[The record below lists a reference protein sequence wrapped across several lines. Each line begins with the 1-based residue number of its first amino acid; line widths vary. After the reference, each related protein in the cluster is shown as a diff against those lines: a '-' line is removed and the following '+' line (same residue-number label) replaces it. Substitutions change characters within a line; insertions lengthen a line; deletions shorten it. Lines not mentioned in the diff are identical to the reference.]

1 MILKIIDKDLIFV
14 NPPVN
19 TKEELFDFFAQKAF
33 KKGLIESME
42 DFEYG
47 LNDRE
52 AQGTTELKPG
62 IAIPH
67 AKLDVVK
74 EPFIIICTFNK
85 PLKFTPRYGKG
96 VEIVILIGSPKLDNT
111 YINILASL
119 ARLLDKEEFIK
130 ELKNADVPED
140 IIHAI
145 RNFSITDSSMD
156 KGKSKYLVS
165 LSLNIKF
172 SLKTI
177 LAIIL
182 ESGIQQPVLFSGEN
196 LSMKESFGI
205 PIFRIASLDINSSL
219 TETKIIQGITDDR
232 ESVINLYK
240 ALKNED
246 INLDLPGV
254 GTLYSLELDYCF
266 GGINPDIDF

>member
-1 MILKIIDKDLIFV
+1 MILKILNKDLVFV
-14 NPPVN
+14 NPSVN

-33 KKGLIESME
+33 KKGLIENIE

-67 AKLDVVK
+67 AKLDIVK
-74 EPFIIICTFNK
+74 EPFLIITTFKK
-85 PLKFTPRYGKG
+85 PLKFNPGFGKG
-96 VEIVILIGSPKLDNT
+96 VEIVILIGSPKMDNT

-119 ARLLDKEEFIK
+119 ARLLDKENFIK

-140 IIHAI
+140 IIMAI
-145 RNFSITDSSMD
+145 NKYSITDPTFD
-156 KGKSKYLVS
+156 KGTPKYLVS

-172 SLKTI
+172 SLKTV
-177 LAIIL
+177 LAVFL
-182 ESGIQQPVLFSGEN
+182 ESGIQQPTLYYGEN

-205 PIFRIASLDINSSL
+205 PIFRIASMDVQSAI
-219 TETKIIQGITDDR
+219 TETKIIQGITEDK
-232 ESVINLYK
+232 SAVINLYK
-240 ALKNED
+240 SLKNEG
-246 INLDLPGV
+246 INIDLPGT
-254 GTLYSLELDYCF
+254 GALYSIELNYCF